1 MKVKKYLFII
11 LSLFILSGCE
21 ERQIPE
27 GMEEVP
33 ENEYLFAKTYDRIKK
48 ECVVSDIAKG
58 KRAYNC
64 PSKEVMIEEE
74 WRDGNGKLQI
84 MVKYW
89 DENGREQYQMNAWS
103 YLDRDLRPIISKYK
117 NAGM

>member
-1 MKVKKYLFII
+1 MKKYLFVI

-48 ECVVSDIAKG
+48 ECVASD
-58 KRAYNC
+58 
-64 PSKEVMIEEE
+64 
-74 WRDGNGKLQI
+74 L
-84 MVKYW
+84 
-89 DENGREQYQMNAWS
+89 
-103 YLDRDLRPIISKYK
+103 
-117 NAGM
+117 

>member
-1 MKVKKYLFII
+1 MKKYLFII

-33 ENEYLFAKTYDRIKK
+33 SNEYLFAKTYGRIKK
-48 ECVVSDIAKG
+48 ECVSSIIEKS
-58 KRAYNC
+58 KTAYNC
-64 PSKEVMIEEE
+64 PSKEVLIEEE
-74 WRDGNGKLQI
+74 WRDGNGNKYM

-89 DENGREQYQMNAWS
+89 DANGREQYQINQP
-103 YLDRDLRPIISKYK
+103 YGIDKDLRPIESKYK
-117 NAGM
+117 NMGD

>member
-1 MKVKKYLFII
+1 MKKYLFVI

-33 ENEYLFAKTYDRIKK
+33 ENEYLFAKTYDKIKK
-48 ECVVSDIAKG
+48 ECVASEISDG

-64 PSKEVMIEEE
+64 PSKEVMVEEE
-74 WRDGNGKLQI
+74 WKDENYKSQI

-89 DENGREQYQMNAWS
+89 DENGREQYQMNIKRG
-103 YLDRDLRPIISKYK
+103 YERDLRPIISKFR
-117 NAGM
+117 NMGE